1 MTGPD
6 WEPMKGTL
14 KQALDYINK
23 NKPNKDHFMM
33 QGQIPND
40 FQIKFDKEKELNNAL
55 KDLMSKKMGTNGIS
69 IPRSLYEMENGSC

>member
-1 MTGPD
+1 
-6 WEPMKGTL
+6 
-14 KQALDYINK
+14 
-23 NKPNKDHFMM
+23 M